1 MFGNNK
7 QETIARINELTNEA
21 EKLNRKIFKLKTF
34 IEAKELRTELTD
46 DEKIY
51 VEKCNQQV
59 AFMNVYYEQLQDR
72 AVLLQRSL
80 EKEN

>member
-72 AVLLQRSL
+72 AVLLQHSL

>member
-46 DEKIY
+46 DEKTY

-59 AFMNVYYEQLQDR
+59 EFMNVY
-72 AVLLQRSL
+72 
-80 EKEN
+80 

>member
-34 IEAKELRTELTD
+34 IEAKEFRTELTD

-59 AFMNVYYEQLQDR
+59 AFMNAYYEQLQDR
-72 AVLLQRSL
+72 AVLLQHSL

>member
-7 QETIARINELTNEA
+7 QETITRINELTNEA

-59 AFMNVYYEQLQDR
+59 AFMNAYCEQLQDR
-72 AVLLQRSL
+72 AVLLQHSL

>member
-7 QETIARINELTNEA
+7 QETITQINELTNEA

>member
-34 IEAKELRTELTD
+34 IQSQNLKALTA
-46 DEKIY
+46 DEETYIKA
-51 VEKCNQQV
+51 CWLQV
-59 AFMNVYYEQLQDR
+59 DNMESYYENLQER
-72 AVLLQRSL
+72 AIELQATL
-80 EKEN
+80 

>member
-7 QETIARINELTNEA
+7 QETITRINELTNEA

-46 DEKIY
+46 DEK
-51 VEKCNQQV
+51 
-59 AFMNVYYEQLQDR
+59 FMLKNATNKLH
-72 AVLLQRSL
+72 S
-80 EKEN
+80 

>member
-7 QETIARINELTNEA
+7 QETIARINELTKEA

-34 IEAKELRTELTD
+34 IEAKELRTDLTD
-46 DEKIY
+46 DEKTY

-72 AVLLQRSL
+72 AVLLQHSL

>member
-46 DEKIY
+46 DEKTY

-59 AFMNVYYEQLQDR
+59 TFMNVYYEQLQDR
-72 AVLLQRSL
+72 AVLLQHSL

>member
-46 DEKIY
+46 DERIY

-72 AVLLQRSL
+72 AVLLQHSL

>member
-7 QETIARINELTNEA
+7 QETIARINELANEA

-46 DEKIY
+46 DEKTY

-59 AFMNVYYEQLQDR
+59 TFMNVYYEQLQDR
-72 AVLLQRSL
+72 AVLLQHSL

>member
-21 EKLNRKIFKLKTF
+21 EQLNRKIFKLKTF
-34 IEAKELRTELTD
+34 IEAKELRTGLTG
-46 DEKIY
+46 DEKTY

-72 AVLLQRSL
+72 AVLLQHSL

>member
-34 IEAKELRTELTD
+34 IEAKELRTEPTD

-72 AVLLQRSL
+72 AVLLQHSL

>member
-7 QETIARINELTNEA
+7 QETITRINELTNEA

-72 AVLLQRSL
+72 AVLLQHSL

>member
-7 QETIARINELTNEA
+7 QDTIARINELTNEA

-72 AVLLQRSL
+72 AVLLQHSL

>member
-34 IEAKELRTELTD
+34 IQSQNFKELNA
-46 DEKIY
+46 DEETY
-51 VEKCNQQV
+51 VKECWQQV
-59 AFMNVYYEQLQDR
+59 DNMESYYENLQERAIQLQ
-72 AVLLQRSL
+72 ALL
-80 EKEN
+80 